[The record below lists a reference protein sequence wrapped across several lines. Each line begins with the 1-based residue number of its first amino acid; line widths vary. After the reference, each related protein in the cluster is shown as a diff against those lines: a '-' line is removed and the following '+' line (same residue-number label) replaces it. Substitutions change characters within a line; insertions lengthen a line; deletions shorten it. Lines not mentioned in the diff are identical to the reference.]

1 MTYVEKNIFVKL
13 ISLSL
18 LMVYFLFSIYFMY
31 KEERFNVENLSNLWV
46 VLIIAAVVIVILL
59 TVLSQVL
66 PVILHKIETGKKKRE
81 ENKIE
86 DERDKLIDLKVTKIS
101 YTILSIGVF
110 ISMLTFTLAE
120 SVLIMFTLLI
130 FFGIA
135 SNIIGDIIRLWLYK
149 RGF

>member
-1 MTYVEKNIFVKL
+1 M
-13 ISLSL
+13 
-18 LMVYFLFSIYFMY
+18 
-31 KEERFNVENLSNLWV
+31 
-46 VLIIAAVVIVILL
+46 ILL
-59 TVLSQVL
+59 TVLSKVL
-66 PVILHKIETGKKKRE
+66 PVILHKIETGEKKRE

-110 ISMLTFTLAE
+110 ISMLAFTLAE